1 MASASH
7 GTGIGAAIAATLAS
21 VQNPT
26 AGQLLLEQ
34 YKLLE
39 ERRKYFGSQFMQT
52 IGGVAAIISLF
63 VGLLGGKPENKPLL
77 KYALIF
83 GGLSFL
89 VLARLAYRLGQR
101 QDDCE
106 SGICDVES
114 RLESIGYTC
123 ISKMPRGA
131 KHGARMMIVSF
142 LVIIGVLLLSIG
154 CDQIYWSGW

>member
-1 MASASH
+1 MTSGSS
-7 GTGIGAAIAATLAS
+7 GIGHGAAPSGTPTGA
-21 VQNPT
+21 QNPT

-63 VGLLGGKPENKPLL
+63 VGLLGGKPENRPLL

-83 GGLSFL
+83 GGLAFL

-114 RLESIGYTC
+114 RLESIGY
-123 ISKMPRGA
+123 A
-131 KHGARMMIVSF
+131 
-142 LVIIGVLLLSIG
+142 SIA
-154 CDQIYWSGW
+154 